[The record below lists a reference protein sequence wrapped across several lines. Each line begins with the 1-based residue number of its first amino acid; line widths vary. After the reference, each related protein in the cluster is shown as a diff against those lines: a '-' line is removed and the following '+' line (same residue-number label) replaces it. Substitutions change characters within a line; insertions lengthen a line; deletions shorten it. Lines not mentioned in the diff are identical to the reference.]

1 MVLDFKNF
9 PQLQTDRLILRNI
22 VNTDADLIHKLHS
35 DETVN
40 AFVGRD
46 NSSTL
51 QKAKDYILKMQN
63 LIEQNKCIYW
73 VINLKESNDLIG
85 SVCLWNFDPENEIV
99 EIGYEMLTEFQG
111 KGIMS
116 EAIKEV
122 IKYAF
127 EEIHAKIIT
136 AFPSSDNINSVAMLK
151 KMNFEFE
158 DKKYNNTH
166 EKVKNLVTYTLR
178 NNKKYNHF

>member
-1 MVLDFKNF
+1 MILDFKNF

-22 VNTDADLIHKLHS
+22 ENTDADLIHKLHS
-35 DETVN
+35 DEIVN

-51 QKAKDYILKMQN
+51 QKAKEYILKMQN

-73 VINLKESNDLIG
+73 VICLKESNDLIG

-116 EAIKEV
+116 EAIKKV
-122 IKYAF
+122 IAYAF
-127 EEIHAKIIT
+127 EEIQAKIIT
-136 AFPSSDNINSVAMLK
+136 AFPSSDNINSLAMLK

-166 EKVKNLVTYTLR
+166 EKVKNLITYTLR
-178 NNKKYNHF
+178 NNKE